1 MNQHR
6 QDNMHANF
14 KEKQTT
20 LTLWPAFDQKGN
32 YYLKFRDLIMK

>member
-6 QDNMHANF
+6 QDGMQANF

-20 LTLWPAFDQKGN
+20 LTFFGPHLTKKDITIWN
-32 YYLKFRDLIMK
+32 SEI